1 MVKWDELIKEL
12 NRCKG
17 DKSLKSIESFR
28 QMVKTYTNNGVY
40 AQIGKKMRTSQFED
54 IQSYCAT
61 IVQGIQKY
69 GPKLSYKMT
78 HLPVYRGI
86 PSKFVRDAD
95 YKTNSIGYWP
105 TYSSTTKQEEIA
117 L

>member
-54 IQSYCAT
+54 I
-61 IVQGIQKY
+61 
-69 GPKLSYKMT
+69 
-78 HLPVYRGI
+78 
-86 PSKFVRDAD
+86 
-95 YKTNSIGYWP
+95 
-105 TYSSTTKQEEIA
+105 
-117 L
+117 